1 MGIARGRTPAVSET
15 DQSGGLSRHVRT
27 ILREVAIVVVVA
39 LALSAFVRT
48 YVIQAF
54 YVPSS
59 SMEQT
64 LLVNDRIIVSKLSSR
79 WGGVERGDI
88 VVFRDP
94 GGWLPPPLERTGRDA
109 AVRTFL
115 VWVGLVPSSTGQ
127 DLVKRVIGVGGDRI
141 ACCSEDGRIRVNGV
155 PVTEPYLASDDVTTQ
170 VEFDVLVPEGHV
182 FVMGD
187 NRSNSEDSRYH
198 LDGNSGAV
206 PVHNVVGRV
215 VVRVWPLNRV
225 GVLTRPENFTD
236 VPGWSPSVGTPESAT
251 P

>member
-1 MGIARGRTPAVSET
+1 MSEAQQPRGLARHLRVIA
-15 DQSGGLSRHVRT
+15 
-27 ILREVAIVVVVA
+27 REVAIVVVVA

-64 LLVNDRIIVSKLSSR
+64 LLIDDRIIVSKLSSR

-88 VVFRDP
+88 IVFRDP
-94 GGWLPPPLERTGRDA
+94 GGWLAPPIEPTGRQA
-109 AVRTFL
+109 ALRTFL
-115 VWVGLVPSSTGQ
+115 VWVGLLPASTGT
-127 DLVKRVIGVGGDRI
+127 DLVKRVIAVGGDRVS
-141 ACCSEDGRIRVNGV
+141 CCSDDGRIRVNGV
-155 PVTEPYLASDDVTTQ
+155 PLTEPYLAADEVTDQ
-170 VEFDVLVPEGHV
+170 VDFDVRVPEGHV

-198 LDGNSGAV
+198 LDSNLGAV
-206 PVHNVVGRV
+206 PVDNVVGRV
-215 VVRVWPLNRV
+215 VVRVWPLDRV
-225 GVLTRPENFTD
+225 GLIARPDNFTD
-236 VPGWSPSVGTPESAT
+236 VPEWTPQVGTPENTT

>member
-1 MGIARGRTPAVSET
+1 MSET
-15 DQSGGLSRHVRT
+15 DQAGGFSRHLRT

-79 WGGVERGDI
+79 FGGVERGDI
-88 VVFRDP
+88 IVFRDP
-94 GGWLPPPLERTGRDA
+94 GGWLALPVEPTGRQA

-115 VWVGLVPSSTGQ
+115 VWVGLLPSSTGQ
-127 DLVKRVIGVGGDRI
+127 DLVKRVIAIGGDRI
-141 ACCSEDGRIRVNGV
+141 TCCSDDGRILVNGV
-155 PVTEPYLASDDVTTQ
+155 PVAEPYLATDEVTNQ
-170 VEFDVLVPEGHV
+170 MDFDVRVPEGHV

-198 LDGNSGAV
+198 LGSNSGAV
-206 PVHNVVGRV
+206 PVDNVVGRV
-215 VVRVWPLNRV
+215 VVRVWPLDRL
-225 GVLTRPENFTD
+225 GTLPRPENFSEI
-236 VPGWSPSVGTPESAT
+236 PEWSPEVGAPETPA